1 MEKYEKWFRG
11 RGNFGRDRKAYKEI
25 IPMDRKQLQ
34 QIFRKFKNIK
44 ILVVGDIILD
54 RYIFGKV
61 TRISP
66 EAPVPVVDVYEE
78 SYRLGGAANVANNIV
93 SLGGKAYLCGIVG
106 KGQTA
111 QILRELL
118 TERGIFQDFLF
129 EDQRKT
135 TVKTRV
141 IGGTQQ
147 IVRFD
152 IEEKRRL
159 EGKAKERFLLM
170 VKEALKDF
178 DAVIVSDYKKGV
190 VSEDLLKVLI
200 EYKRKN
206 GLFIAVDPKIGH
218 FRLYKNVSLITPNLT
233 EASHGAEIEIKDE
246 KTLVKAGHNLLK
258 KLSCEA
264 VLITRG
270 EEGMSLFEK
279 VDSQVKVTHL
289 PTVAKKVFDVTGA
302 GDTVIATITLVYT
315 AGSSLVEAAK
325 ISNIAAGIVVGKVG
339 TAVATPKEILQFS
352 KLHPH
357 V

>member
-1 MEKYEKWFRG
+1 M
-11 RGNFGRDRKAYKEI
+11 DKE
-25 IPMDRKQLQ
+25 QLQ
-34 QIFRKFKNIK
+34 RVFRKFKEIK

-66 EAPVPVVDVYEE
+66 EAPVPIVDVYEE

-118 TERGIFQDFLF
+118 EDKGIRQDFLF

-135 TVKTRV
+135 TVKTRI
-141 IGGTQQ
+141 IGGSQQ

-152 IEEKRRL
+152 IEDRRRL
-159 EGKAKERFLLM
+159 EGKAKERFLTM
-170 VKEALKDF
+170 IKEALKDF

-190 VSEDLLKVLI
+190 VSEELLKLLT
-200 EYKRKN
+200 EHKRTN
-206 GLFIAVDPKIGH
+206 GLFVAVDPKIGH
-218 FRLYKNVSLITPNLT
+218 FRLYKGVSIITPNVT
-233 EASHGAEIEIKDE
+233 EASHGAQIEIKDE
-246 KTLVKAGHNLLK
+246 KTLVKAGINLLR
-258 KLSCEA
+258 KLSCDS

-279 VDSQVKVTHL
+279 TNSEIKITHL

-302 GDTVIATITLVYT
+302 GDTVIATITLVHM
-315 AGSSLVEAAK
+315 AGVSLVDAAK
-325 ISNIAAGIVVGKVG
+325 ISNIAAGVVVGKVG
-339 TAVATPKEILQFS
+339 TAVATQKEIIQLFKS
-352 KLHPH
+352 HPYA
-357 V
+357 